1 MNSERQFEIVGI
13 DHVQLAMPE
22 GGEEEAER
30 FYSGVLGLER
40 VPKPAAM
47 ALRGGCWF
55 RGANVEL
62 HLGVEPSFRPAR
74 KAHPALVVRGLTA
87 LCGQIESEGGQV
99 RFSDELPGVRRCHVE
114 DPFGNRIELIER

>member
-13 DHVQLAMPE
+13 DHVQLAMPA

-47 ALRGGCWF
+47 AARAGCWF

-74 KAHPALVVRGLTA
+74 KAHPALVVRGLSA
-87 LCGQIESEGGQV
+87 LCGRIESAGGQV